1 MDNNSIKMSI
11 CNFRV
16 PGREKIF
23 EQGHPTQPTTLLC
36 PVINLLGKNYDFK
49 FLGRDVDV
57 R

>member
-23 EQGHPTQPTTLLC
+23 EQGHPTEPTTLLC